1 MCKDYLVKYEFSSA
15 TAYPVTVHKEINCE
29 MENPLYNHEQQETV
43 QKYVTSQQVGWG
55 QLVPNVTSGRGEF
68 RNMPCHALVKNF
80 HRPNNVYSTCESGYY
95 CMQTAK

>member
-43 QKYVTSQQVGWG
+43 QKYVTSQQVG
-55 QLVPNVTSGRGEF
+55 
-68 RNMPCHALVKNF
+68 
-80 HRPNNVYSTCESGYY
+80 
-95 CMQTAK
+95 